1 MIKKMTNQFDI
12 APVQGLDPGT
22 EEIWKIL
29 STVYDPEIPVL
40 TITDLGIVRK
50 VQIEN
55 QGKDTKII
63 VTITP
68 TYSGCPA
75 MDLIAMNTRLALHEN
90 GYEWVEIKNVL
101 SPAWTTDWISEE
113 AKQKLLAYGIAPP
126 MQKAQ
131 SCAATE
137 ANEQMAVQCPQC
149 KSYNTQLVSRFG
161 STACK
166 SLYKCNDCLEPFDH
180 FKCH

>member
-1 MIKKMTNQFDI
+1 MTAQFEI
-12 APVQGLDPGT
+12 TPIRQMEPGT
-22 EEIWKIL
+22 EAVWIIL
-29 STVYDPEIPVL
+29 SSVYDPEIPVL

-50 VQIEN
+50 VEFEK
-55 QGKDTKII
+55 QGKESRVI
-63 VTITP
+63 VSITP

-75 MDLIAMNTRLALHEN
+75 MDLIAMNARLALHKN
-90 GYEWVEIKNVL
+90 GYENVEIRNVL
-101 SPAWTTDWISEE
+101 SPAWTTDWMSDD
-113 AKQKLLAYGIAPP
+113 AKEKLLAYGIAPP

-166 SLYKCNDCLEPFDH
+166 ALYKCNDCLEPFDH